1 MLKNMKDKGRQLI
14 KINLPGGVASA
25 GDFYEI
31 LIIAQN
37 AGAKHIR
44 FGNRQQLYF
53 ETDTEHLEDLEFDML
68 GAGIDYEIDADINPN
83 ITSSYIADGI
93 FNQENW
99 LKEGVYKDIF
109 DLFDH
114 QPLLKI
120 NLVDSNQTFV
130 PFFTGN
136 LNFISSPV
144 SNYWYLYVRF
154 PKTNIL
160 YCWPVLVYSDD
171 IPAISKVIQ
180 EVIFANKQLFYNQ
193 AEVNPDLLHQLV
205 TPGNQFVIQQIEQPL
220 QIPEFQLPYYEG
232 FNKQGN
238 KYWLGVYRRNELF
251 DIEFLKEICNLCMQT
266 RVGQLYISP
275 WKSLLIKNIEAK
287 HRPLWGNLLNKYRV
301 NIRHASNE
309 LNWQVEDLCNQCLDL
324 KQQLVREFEEAD
336 LRTYR
341 LSFAIKRTPQSGIY
355 ASIVIR
361 ERKPDKFE
369 IVHTRDFNH
378 NTREFVVYK
387 QGVAKADLS
396 GHLIALCDA
405 FYELQSTVRQAPVT
419 IIKEDTEPVSQKH
432 VYQCINCF
440 TIYDETYGD
449 EQGGILPGTPFA
461 ALNSYECPTCG
472 TGKDDFKEVAGDKYL
487 VKS

>member
-1 MLKNMKDKGRQLI
+1 
-14 KINLPGGVASA
+14 
-25 GDFYEI
+25 
-31 LIIAQN
+31 
-37 AGAKHIR
+37 
-44 FGNRQQLYF
+44 
-53 ETDTEHLEDLEFDML
+53 
-68 GAGIDYEIDADINPN
+68 
-83 ITSSYIADGI
+83 
-93 FNQENW
+93 
-99 LKEGVYKDIF
+99 
-109 DLFDH
+109 
-114 QPLLKI
+114 
-120 NLVDSNQTFV
+120 
-130 PFFTGN
+130 
-136 LNFISSPV
+136 
-144 SNYWYLYVRF
+144 
-154 PKTNIL
+154 
-160 YCWPVLVYSDD
+160 
-171 IPAISKVIQ
+171 
-180 EVIFANKQLFYNQ
+180 
-193 AEVNPDLLHQLV
+193 
-205 TPGNQFVIQQIEQPL
+205 
-220 QIPEFQLPYYEG
+220 
-232 FNKQGN
+232 
-238 KYWLGVYRRNELF
+238 
-251 DIEFLKEICNLCMQT
+251 MQT

>member
-1 MLKNMKDKGRQLI
+1 MEKKQLI

-25 GDFYEI
+25 GDFYEM

-37 AGAKHIR
+37 AGAGQIR

-53 ETDTEHLEDLEFDML
+53 EVDAEQLEDLEFDML
-68 GAGIDYEIDADINPN
+68 GAGIDHEINSDQFPN

-109 DLFDH
+109 DLFDY
-114 QPLLKI
+114 QPELKI
-120 NLVDSNQTFV
+120 NLVDSNQTFA

-136 LNFISSPV
+136 FNFISSPV
-144 SNYWYLYVRF
+144 SNYWYLYIRF

-171 IPAISKVIQ
+171 IPAMCKAVQ
-180 EVIFANKQLFYNQ
+180 QVIFANKPLFYDQ
-193 AEVNPDLLHQLV
+193 AEVNADLLYQLV
-205 TPGNQFVIQQIEQPL
+205 AANNQFVIQQIDQPL
-220 QIPEFQLPYYEG
+220 NIPEFQLPYYEG

-238 KYWLGVYRRNELF
+238 KHWLGIYRRNELF

-275 WKSLLIKNIEAK
+275 WKSLLVKNIEAK

-301 NIRHASNE
+301 NVRHASNE
-309 LNWQVEDLCNQCLDL
+309 LNWQVEDLCSQCLDL

-341 LSFAIKRTPQSGIY
+341 LSFAIKRSPKSGIY
-355 ASIVIR
+355 GSIMIR
-361 ERKPDKFE
+361 ERNPDEFE

-387 QGVAKADLS
+387 QGVAKTDL
-396 GHLIALCDA
+396 GRHLIALCDL
-405 FYELQSTVRQAPVT
+405 FYEQQSNTVQPAAVT
-419 IIKEDTEPVSQKH
+419 GRDDVSKPINQKVVH
-432 VYQCINCF
+432 QCKNCF
-440 TIYDETYGD
+440 TIYDEAYGD
-449 EQGGILPGTPFA
+449 ELNGLLPGVPFIG
-461 ALNSYECPTCG
+461 LSNFECPTCG
-472 TGKDDFKEVAGDKYL
+472 AGKEDYKEL
-487 VKS
+487 VCLA

>member
-1 MLKNMKDKGRQLI
+1 MDNKQLI

-25 GDFYEI
+25 GDFYEM

-37 AGAKHIR
+37 AGAKQVR

-53 ETDTEHLEDLEFDML
+53 EIEEAQLEDLEFDML
-68 GAGIDYEIDADINPN
+68 SVGIDYEVNQDTYPN

-109 DLFDH
+109 DLFDY
-114 QPLLKI
+114 QPELKI
-120 NLVDSNQTFV
+120 NLVDSNQTFAS
-130 PFFTGN
+130 FFTGN

-144 SNYWYLYVRF
+144 SNYWYLYIRF

-171 IPAISKVIQ
+171 IPAIGKAIQ
-180 EVIFANKQLFYNQ
+180 QVIFANKKLFYDQ
-193 AEVNPDLLHQLV
+193 VEINPDKLYQLV
-205 TPGNQFVIQQIEQPL
+205 TAGYQFVIQEIDQPL
-220 QIPEFQLPYYEG
+220 IIPEFQLPYYEG

-238 KYWLGVYRRNELF
+238 KYWLGIYRRHELF

-266 RVGQLYISP
+266 RVGQLYFSP

-309 LNWQVEDLCNQCLDL
+309 LNWQVEDLCNPCLEL
-324 KQQLVREFEEAD
+324 KQQLVSEFEEAD
-336 LRTYR
+336 LRTYG
-341 LSFAIKRTPQSGIY
+341 LSFAIKRSPKSGIY
-355 ASIVIR
+355 GSIMIR
-361 ERKPDKFE
+361 ARMPDEFE

-378 NTREFVVYK
+378 NTREFVIYK

-396 GHLIALCDA
+396 RHLTALCDM
-405 FYELQSTVRQAPVT
+405 FYEQQINNLSPL
-419 IIKEDTEPVSQKH
+419 PVSKTNTEIKSPNQKTVH
-432 VYQCINCF
+432 QCKSCF
-440 TIYDETYGD
+440 TIYDELYGD
-449 EQGGILPGTPFA
+449 IFNNIEPGMPFEN
-461 ALNSYECPTCG
+461 LSDYECPTCG
-472 TGKDDFKEVAGDKYL
+472 AEKENFAELMYQAD
-487 VKS
+487 

>member
-1 MLKNMKDKGRQLI
+1 MKKKQLI

-25 GDFYEI
+25 GDFYEM

-37 AGAKHIR
+37 AGAIQIR

-53 ETDTEHLEDLEFDML
+53 EVDADQLEDLEFDML
-68 GAGIDYEIDADINPN
+68 GAGIDHEINGDQFPN

-93 FNQENW
+93 FNHENW

-109 DLFDH
+109 DLFDY
-114 QPLLKI
+114 QPELKI
-120 NLVDSNQTFV
+120 NLVDSNQTFA

-136 LNFISSPV
+136 FNFISSPV
-144 SNYWYLYVRF
+144 SNYWYLYIRF

-171 IPAISKVIQ
+171 IPALCKAVQ
-180 EVIFANKQLFYNQ
+180 QVIFANKPLFYDQ
-193 AEVNPDLLHQLV
+193 AEVNAGLLYELV
-205 TPGNQFVIQQIEQPL
+205 ATNNQFVIQQIDQPL
-220 QIPEFQLPYYEG
+220 NIPEFQLPYYEG

-238 KYWLGVYRRNELF
+238 KYWLGIYRRNELF
-251 DIEFLKEICNLCMQT
+251 DIGFLKDICNLCMQT

-275 WKSLLIKNIEAK
+275 WKSLLVKNIEAK

-309 LNWQVEDLCNQCLDL
+309 LNWQVEDLCSQCLDL

-341 LSFAIKRTPQSGIY
+341 LSFAIKRSPKSGIY
-355 ASIVIR
+355 GSVMIR
-361 ERKPDKFE
+361 ERKPDEFE

-387 QGVAKADLS
+387 QGVTKTDL
-396 GHLIALCDA
+396 GRHLIALCDL
-405 FYELQSTVRQAPVT
+405 FYEQQSNIVQSAT
-419 IIKEDTEPVSQKH
+419 IAGREDMHKATHQKIVH
-432 VYQCINCF
+432 QCKNCF
-440 TIYDETYGD
+440 TIYDEAYGD
-449 EQGGILPGTPFA
+449 ELNGLLPGIPFTG
-461 ALNSYECPTCG
+461 LSSFECPTCG
-472 TGKDDFKEVAGDKYL
+472 AGKEDYKELVCVA
-487 VKS
+487 

>member
-1 MLKNMKDKGRQLI
+1 MEKKQVI

-25 GDFYEI
+25 GDFYEM

-37 AGAKHIR
+37 AGAGQIR

-53 ETDTEHLEDLEFDML
+53 EIDAGQLEDLEFDML
-68 GAGIDYEIDADINPN
+68 GAGIDHEINQNVYPN

-109 DLFDH
+109 DLFAY
-114 QPLLKI
+114 QPELKI
-120 NLVDSNQTFV
+120 NLVDSNQTFA

-136 LNFISSPV
+136 LNYISSPV
-144 SNYWYLYVRF
+144 SNYWYQYIRF

-171 IPAISKVIQ
+171 IPTMSKAIQQVIL
-180 EVIFANKQLFYNQ
+180 ANKSLFYDQ
-193 AEVNPDLLHQLV
+193 PEVNTDLLYQLV
-205 TPGNQFVIQQIEQPL
+205 TAGNQFVIQEIDQPL
-220 QIPEFQLPYYEG
+220 AIPDFQLPYYEG

-238 KYWLGVYRRNELF
+238 KYWLGIYRRNELF
-251 DIEFLKEICNLCMQT
+251 DIEFLKDICNLCMQT

-275 WKSLLIKNIEAK
+275 WKSLLVKNIEAK
-287 HRPLWGNLLNKYRV
+287 HRPLWGNLLNKYRI

-309 LNWQVEDLCNQCLDL
+309 LNWQVEDLCSQCLEL

-341 LSFAIKRTPQSGIY
+341 LSFAIKRSPKSGIY
-355 ASIVIR
+355 GSVMIR
-361 ERKPDKFE
+361 ERKPNEFE
-369 IVHTRDFNH
+369 IIHTRDFNH

-396 GHLIALCDA
+396 RHLITLCDM
-405 FYELQSTVRQAPVT
+405 FYEQQSNNQLPLNTAKSKEETSVSTPKTV
-419 IIKEDTEPVSQKH
+419 H
-432 VYQCINCF
+432 QCKSCF
-440 TIYDETYGD
+440 TIYDELYGD
-449 EQGGILPGTPFA
+449 EFNEIAPGISFSNLA
-461 ALNSYECPTCG
+461 VYECPTCG
-472 TGKDDFKEVAGDKYL
+472 AAKENFDELIFSAV
-487 VKS
+487 

>member
-1 MLKNMKDKGRQLI
+1 MKKKQLI

-25 GDFYEI
+25 GDFYEM

-37 AGAKHIR
+37 AGAAQIR

-53 ETDTEHLEDLEFDML
+53 EVDAGQLEDLEFDML
-68 GAGIDYEIDADINPN
+68 GAGIDHEINADQFPN

-93 FNQENW
+93 FNHENW

-109 DLFDH
+109 DLFDY
-114 QPLLKI
+114 QPELKI
-120 NLVDSNQTFV
+120 NLVDSNQTFA

-136 LNFISSPV
+136 FNFISSPV
-144 SNYWYLYVRF
+144 SNYWYLYIRF

-171 IPAISKVIQ
+171 IPALCKAVQ
-180 EVIFANKQLFYNQ
+180 QVIFANKSLFYDQ
-193 AEVNPDLLHQLV
+193 AEVNAGLLYQLV
-205 TPGNQFVIQQIEQPL
+205 ATNNQFVIQQIDQPL
-220 QIPEFQLPYYEG
+220 NIPEFQLPYYEG

-238 KYWLGVYRRNELF
+238 KYWLGIYRRNELF
-251 DIEFLKEICNLCMQT
+251 DIEFLKDICNLCMQT

-275 WKSLLIKNIEAK
+275 WKSLLVKNIEAK

-309 LNWQVEDLCNQCLDL
+309 LNWQVEDLCSQCLDL

-341 LSFAIKRTPQSGIY
+341 LSFAIKRSPKSGIY
-355 ASIVIR
+355 GSIMIR
-361 ERKPDKFE
+361 ERKPDEFE

-387 QGVAKADLS
+387 QGVAKTDL
-396 GHLIALCDA
+396 GRHLIALCDL
-405 FYELQSTVRQAPVT
+405 FYEQQSNINQSTPVAGR
-419 IIKEDTEPVSQKH
+419 EDMHKASHQKTVH
-432 VYQCINCF
+432 QCKNCF
-440 TIYDETYGD
+440 TIYDEAYGD
-449 EQGGILPGTPFA
+449 ELNGLLPGISF
-461 ALNSYECPTCG
+461 SDISSFECPTCG
-472 TGKDDFKEVAGDKYL
+472 AGKEDYQEL
-487 VKS
+487 VCMA

>member
-1 MLKNMKDKGRQLI
+1 MSKKQLI

-25 GDFYEI
+25 GDFYEM

-37 AGAKHIR
+37 AGAGQIR

-53 ETDTEHLEDLEFDML
+53 EIDAEQLEDLEFDML
-68 GAGIDYEIDADINPN
+68 GAGIDHEINSDQYPN

-93 FNQENW
+93 FNHENW

-109 DLFDH
+109 DLFNY
-114 QPLLKI
+114 QPELKI
-120 NLVDSNQTFV
+120 NLVDSNQAFA

-136 LNFISSPV
+136 FNFISSPV

-171 IPAISKVIQ
+171 IPAISKAMQ
-180 EVIFANKQLFYNQ
+180 QVIFAHMPLFYDQ
-193 AEVNPDLLHQLV
+193 IEVNADLLYQLV
-205 TPGNQFVIQQIEQPL
+205 TASNQFVIQQIDQPL
-220 QIPEFQLPYYEG
+220 NIPDFQLPYYEG

-275 WKSLLIKNIEAK
+275 WKSLLVKNIEAK
-287 HRPLWGNLLNKYRV
+287 HRPLWGTLLNKYRV

-309 LNWQVEDLCNQCLDL
+309 LNWQVEDLCGKCLDL

-341 LSFAIKRTPQSGIY
+341 LSFAIKRSPQSGIY
-355 ASIVIR
+355 GSIMIR
-361 ERKPDKFE
+361 ERKPDEFE

-387 QGVAKADLS
+387 QEVSKADLS
-396 GHLIALCDA
+396 GHLINLCDV
-405 FYELQSTVRQAPVT
+405 FYEQQSTNRQPVAAVS
-419 IIKEDTEPVSQKH
+419 KEDAEPANQKKVH
-432 VYQCINCF
+432 QCVNCF

-449 EQGGILPGTPFA
+449 ALNGILPGTPFFN
-461 ALNSYECPTCG
+461 LNDFECSTCG
-472 TGKDDFKEVAGDKYL
+472 ATKEDYKEVLCLD
-487 VKS
+487 

>member
-1 MLKNMKDKGRQLI
+1 MEKKQLI

-25 GDFYEI
+25 GDFYEM

-37 AGAKHIR
+37 AGAGQIR

-53 ETDTEHLEDLEFDML
+53 EVAAEKMEDLEFDML
-68 GAGIDYEIDADINPN
+68 GAGIDHEINGDQFPN

-93 FNQENW
+93 FNHENW

-109 DLFDH
+109 DLFDY
-114 QPLLKI
+114 QPELKI
-120 NLVDSNQTFV
+120 NLVDSNQTFA

-136 LNFISSPV
+136 FNFISSPV
-144 SNYWYLYVRF
+144 SNYWYLYIRF

-171 IPAISKVIQ
+171 IPAMSKAVQ
-180 EVIFANKQLFYNQ
+180 QVIFANKPLFYDQ
-193 AEVNPDLLHQLV
+193 AEVNADLLYQLV
-205 TPGNQFVIQQIEQPL
+205 AANNQFVIQQIDQPL
-220 QIPEFQLPYYEG
+220 NIPEFQLPYYEG

-238 KYWLGVYRRNELF
+238 KHWLGIYRRNELF

-275 WKSLLIKNIEAK
+275 WKSLLVKNIEAK

-301 NIRHASNE
+301 NVRHASNE
-309 LNWQVEDLCNQCLDL
+309 LNWQVEDLCSQCLDL

-341 LSFAIKRTPQSGIY
+341 LSFAIKRSPKSGIY
-355 ASIVIR
+355 GSIMIR
-361 ERKPDKFE
+361 ERNPDEFE

-387 QGVAKADLS
+387 QGVAKIDL
-396 GHLIALCDA
+396 GRHLIALCDL
-405 FYELQSTVRQAPVT
+405 FYEQQSNIVQSAMVAGR
-419 IIKEDTEPVSQKH
+419 EDMNKPINQKVVH
-432 VYQCINCF
+432 QCKNCL
-440 TIYDETYGD
+440 TIYDEAYGD
-449 EQGGILPGTPFA
+449 ELNGLSPGIPFMG
-461 ALNSYECPTCG
+461 LSTFECPTCG
-472 TGKDDFKEVAGDKYL
+472 AGKEDYKELVCVA
-487 VKS
+487 